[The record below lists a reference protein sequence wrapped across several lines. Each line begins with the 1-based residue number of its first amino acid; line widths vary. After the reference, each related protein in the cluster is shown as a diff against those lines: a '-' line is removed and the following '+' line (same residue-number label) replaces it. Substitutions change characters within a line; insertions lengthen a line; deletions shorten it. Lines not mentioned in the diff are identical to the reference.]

1 MRLTKLQG
9 DAVNRLAERVGG
21 GNLRDE
27 FIELTE
33 ELGEYAKEIASG
45 DRQKQAEELADLWLG
60 ATVMLRAF
68 YPDVDLAPHLT
79 RQIDRWSAKHA
90 LPVASVG
97 PGVYVLIQVTLQ
109 DDKGYPL
116 EWHCL
121 GGPTPHLHDLYFQ
134 DTTVDDA
141 GDYRIVKGVPGR
153 EVMQPIARWSHGLH
167 RWYKETE
174 SS

>member
-9 DAVNRLAERVGG
+9 EAVNRLAERVGG
-21 GNLRDE
+21 QNLRDE

-79 RQIDRWSAKHA
+79 RQIERWSAKHE
-90 LPVASVG
+90 LPVETSE
-97 PGVYVLIQVTLQ
+97 PGAYVLIKVVSQ
-109 DDKGYPL
+109 DDRGYPTDY
-116 EWHCL
+116 HCL
-121 GGPTPHLHDLYFQ
+121 AGPTPHIHDVYSQ
-134 DTTVDDA
+134 NPVTGDDL
-141 GDYRIVKGVPGR
+141 GDYRIVKASPRRELRTVARWSPGR
-153 EVMQPIARWSHGLH
+153 E

-174 SS
+174 PS